1 MNRARFFDSGPA
13 MTAAMIRAFAAQL
26 YQPPRAAFR
35 RVPDAGIFQVQLAL
49 DAAAGIVADLAAPVD
64 LGDAGAL
71 GLDELQL
78 QRIQQVNP
86 VNYIAKD
93 SPPAL
98 IICAGGDTGN
108 VIANCT
114 VMFDKYVEKAADA
127 QYYAWAQGA
136 HVRVGPNI
144 EDASVAWLADKLG
157 AQVPVQQQAARQ

>member
-1 MNRARFFDSGPA
+1 VKELEGDIGGNTGQSSKINASVIESPLTDMFVNTDEKAASIFNEYLG
-13 MTAAMIRAFAAQL
+13 MTTAESMEVVQAWRRRDTAS
-26 YQPPRAAFR
+26 PRWKD
-35 RVPDAGIFQVQLAL
+35 VM
-49 DAAAGIVADLAAPVD
+49 
-64 LGDAGAL
+64 
-71 GLDELQL
+71 
-78 QRIQQVNP
+78 RIQQVNP

-144 EDASVAWLADKLG
+144 EEASVAWLMDKLG
-157 AQVPVQQQAARQ
+157 AKAPAQAAALR